1 MNRPAIVITPGEPAG
16 VGPELLAR
24 LVHRSLPAESERPRL
39 VAVGDP
45 DLFVARARSIGLPIR
60 AVVEPSGPLGV
71 DEVEVVPVMLARPSR
86 AGQLDPANAA
96 YVLET
101 LDVAIAGC
109 QSGQF
114 KAIVTGPVHK
124 GVINE
129 SGRPFSGHT
138 EYLAASLGARL
149 PVMLLVSP
157 TMRVALLTTHLPLS
171 EVPGAV
177 TPERLKVTLEI
188 LRGDLQAKFGIA
200 SPSIAVL
207 GLNPHAGE
215 GGHLGR
221 EEIDVMAPV
230 LDEMRGRG
238 WSVIGPL
245 PADTAFT
252 REKLPDFDAVLS
264 MFHDQGLPVIKHG
277 AFGRVVNVTLGLP
290 VIRTSV
296 DHGTALDIAG
306 NGSADPGSLF
316 SAVDLALQ
324 LARHA
329 TNRS

>member
-1 MNRPAIVITPGEPAG
+1 MNTPVIVITPGEPAG

-24 LVHRSLPAESERPRL
+24 WVHEPRPTQAERPRM

-45 DLFVARARSIGLPIR
+45 DLFMERARSIGLPIR
-60 AVVEPSGPLGV
+60 AVVNPSAPLAA
-71 DEVEVVPVMLARPSR
+71 DEVEVVPVTLPRLSR
-86 AGQLDPANAA
+86 AGELDPANAG

-101 LDVAIAGC
+101 LDIAIDGC
-109 QSGQF
+109 RSGRY
-114 KAIVTGPVHK
+114 KAMVTGPVHK

-129 SGRPFSGHT
+129 SGRHFSGHT
-138 EYLAASLGARL
+138 EYLAASLEARL

-171 EVPGAV
+171 AVPGAV
-177 TPERLKVTLEI
+177 TRERLKLTLEI

-221 EEIDVMAPV
+221 EEIDVMDPV
-230 LDEMRGRG
+230 LNEMRTRG
-238 WSVIGPL
+238 WSVVGPL

-252 REKLPDFDAVLS
+252 KEKLPGFDAVLS

-306 NGSADPGSLF
+306 TGRADPGSLF
-316 SAVDLALQ
+316 AAVDLASM
-324 LARHA
+324 LARNA
-329 TNRS
+329 TTRP